1 MTVFETVVPLFTSGL
16 QTYDHILAKAE
27 AYAQDKSLDVDATF
41 VEARL
46 IDDMLPLVFQVTNT
60 TNLVGINV
68 SRLTGE
74 APPSF
79 DPPSGDKETTIAAL
93 RTRVQTALAWV
104 QGVDAAKAVGKEEST
119 VQL

>member
-1 MTVFETVVPLFTSGL
+1 MSVFETVVPLFISGL
-16 QTYDHILAKAE
+16 QTYDHILAKTE
-27 AYAQDKSLDVDATF
+27 AYAQEKGLDVDATF

-46 IDDMLPLVFQVTNT
+46 IDDMLPLLFQVQNT

-68 SRLTGE
+68 SRLIGD

-79 DPPSGDKETTIAAL
+79 DKGEKTIAEL
-93 RTRVQTALAWV
+93 RTRVQTALEWV
-104 QGVDAAKAVGKEEST
+104 KSVDAAKAVGKEEST